1 VVIEKKWK
9 TLAGEEVGLRSTI
22 EAVLREF
29 PDAELTIA
37 SDSQQRGQYTEYVT
51 VVTLIRPG
59 KGGRVIFN
67 RELIPRV
74 RELRERLWKETWRST
89 ELAMELTETPDIGD
103 RMKIDVAAIH
113 IDANIEAQVLE
124 VCGGAG
130 RTRGRTGFQRGRE
143 ARGVGGVPRGGPRGE
158 AQGGEEEAARGEP
171 RSASGGLTAME
182 RWPSGL
188 RHMLGKHATPKGVR
202 GFESHPPRC

>member
-1 VVIEKKWK
+1 MIEKKWK
-9 TLAGEEVGLRSTI
+9 TLAGEEVDLRSSI

-37 SDSQQRGQYTEYVT
+37 SDSQQRGQHTEYVT

-89 ELAMELTETPDIGD
+89 ELAAELTETPDIGD
-103 RMKIDVAAIH
+103 RMKINVDAIH
-113 IDANIEAQVLE
+113 IDVNVDPKHRSSRYVEELVGLVIGQGFNAVVKPKAWAASHAADHAVKHKEERKKPHAENN
-124 VCGGAG
+124 G
-130 RTRGRTGFQRGRE
+130 RRL
-143 ARGVGGVPRGGPRGE
+143 V
-158 AQGGEEEAARGEP
+158 
-171 RSASGGLTAME
+171 S
-182 RWPSGL
+182 
-188 RHMLGKHATPKGVR
+188 
-202 GFESHPPRC
+202 